1 LTDANSTR
9 ILTPVLDRRAFLRA
23 AAAASAGGAA
33 LYLAGCG
40 TSNGGNGD
48 AGTPGAAATN
58 TVVAPGSGAV
68 RPLLLTREFVVNEDN
83 RFLIGLQDGAGKFV
97 KDATVHLRFFKIG
110 ADGSTG
116 SLRAE
121 GDMHYLELK
130 VPGAHTHDG
139 MASDAVAEDSVSFY
153 AATTPFEEA
162 GAWGVEVAVKPKTG
176 PSSTVQLPID
186 VLAEPQTPAY
196 GTLPPASQNDT
207 AATNM
212 NAESL
217 CSRDPIC
224 GLHDKVIRDVLGKGR
239 PLVVQFSTPAYCQTR
254 FCGPV
259 LEVLLGQVPVYQDR
273 VDFVH
278 IEVFK
283 DFQLQQYRQA
293 VEEWNLPGEPYTF
306 FMGAD
311 GTVRGRLEAIFTTGE
326 LVQRLDAL
334 VTS

>member
-1 LTDANSTR
+1 MPHDHTLSTLAR
-9 ILTPVLDRRAFLRA
+9 PLARRAFLRA
-23 AAAASAGGAA
+23 TAAASAGGAA
-33 LYLAGCG
+33 LYLVGCG
-40 TSNGGNGD
+40 TSDGGSGD
-48 AGTPGAAATN
+48 AETPDVAATS
-58 TVVAPGSGAV
+58 TALAPAPDGI

-83 RFLIGLQDGAGKFV
+83 RFLVGLQDGDGKLV

-121 GDMHYLELK
+121 GDMQYLELN

-139 MASDAVAEDSVSFY
+139 TAGDGVSEDSVSFY
-153 AATTPFEEA
+153 AAVTPFEEA
-162 GAWGVEVAVKPKTG
+162 GAWGVEVAVKPQSA

-186 VLAEPQTPAY
+186 VLKQPVTPAD

-207 AATNM
+207 TLTNA
-212 NAESL
+212 NVESL

-224 GLHDKVIRDVLGKGR
+224 GLHDKVIADLLGKGR

-259 LEVLLGQVPVYQDR
+259 LEVLLAQVPAYEDR

-293 VEEWNLPGEPYTF
+293 VDEWNLPGEPYTF

-311 GTVRGRLEAIFTTGE
+311 GAVRGRLEAIFTTGE
-326 LVQRLDAL
+326 LIEKLDELLA
-334 VTS
+334 

>member
-1 LTDANSTR
+1 MSHDR
-9 ILTPVLDRRAFLRA
+9 TPWISARPLGRRAFLRA
-23 AAAASAGGAA
+23 TAAASAGGAA

-40 TSNGGNGD
+40 SSDGGSSD
-48 AGTPGAAATN
+48 AGPPAAVATN
-58 TVVAPGSGAV
+58 TAVAPAPGGI
-68 RPLLLTREFVVNEDN
+68 RPVLLTREFVVNEDN
-83 RFLIGLQDGAGKFV
+83 RFLIGLQDGDGKLV

-110 ADGSTG
+110 AGGRTG

-121 GDMHYLELK
+121 GDMQYLELN
-130 VPGAHTHDG
+130 VSGAHTHDG
-139 MASDAVAEDSVSFY
+139 TEGNAVTEDSVSFY

-162 GAWGVEVAVKPKTG
+162 GAWGVEVAVKPQAA
-176 PSSTVQLPID
+176 PSSTVQLPIV
-186 VLAEPQTPAY
+186 VLGEPETPSD

-207 AATNM
+207 AATNT

-224 GLHDKVIRDVLGKGR
+224 GLHDKVIGDVLGKGR

-259 LEVLLGQVPVYQDR
+259 LEVLLAQVPAYQDR

-293 VEEWNLPGEPYTF
+293 VDEWNLPGEPYTF

-326 LVQRLDAL
+326 LAQKLDEL
-334 VTS
+334 VAT